1 MPHSYTHLLM
11 HVVFSTKDRARLIDA
26 ELREKL
32 YPYMGGIIR
41 ELGGSALAFNGTADH
56 THLLLLLPAK
66 TALADVMRVLKT
78 NSSRWVHETWAD
90 RRAFGWQPG
99 YSAFSVSQSV
109 ADDVLR
115 YIENQED
122 HHHRKTFKE
131 EFIAL
136 LERHG
141 IEYDERYLWD

>member
-11 HVVFSTKDRARLIDA
+11 HVVFSTKVRAPFIDA
-26 ELREKL
+26 ELSEKL
-32 YPYMGGIIR
+32 YPYVGGIIR
-41 ELGGSALAFNGTADH
+41 ELGGSALAINGTVDH
-56 THLLLLLPAK
+56 VHLLILLPAM

-99 YSAFSVSQSV
+99 YGAFSVSQSA
-109 ADDVLR
+109 ADDVRR
-115 YIENQED
+115 YIEDQED

-136 LERHG
+136 LQRHG
-141 IEYDERYLWD
+141 IEYDERYVWD